1 MSGELDVEAL
11 PTSPRS
17 KSHLHPR
24 KGRITMFTRS
34 TLNHL
39 RWLCRA
45 VIAATGL
52 FSIWANVLHV
62 VNPTLPAIIFAAAPP
77 VVVLLGWEMVSRI
90 PIRENAAWY
99 VRLARPSITGALAFG
114 GAWLSY
120 WHQKDAIY
128 RYNAGDLQNAMILP
142 LLIDGLM
149 IIASVSVY
157 ELNQRIRS
165 MDAKQAAFEEITKAQ
180 QAKIEAAAAPQEK
193 PLTGK
198 QRIALAMTTLPPWAT
213 IREIATEADTKEN
226 YTATVV
232 SELRRAQRNGAPVN
246 N

>member
-1 MSGELDVEAL
+1 
-11 PTSPRS
+11 
-17 KSHLHPR
+17 
-24 KGRITMFTRS
+24 MFTRKM
-34 TLNHL
+34 LVHL
-39 RWLCRA
+39 RWLCRSM
-45 VIAATGL
+45 IAATGL

-62 VNPTLPAIIFAAAPP
+62 LNPTIPAIIFAAAPP
-77 VVVLLGWEMVSRI
+77 LVVLFGWEMVSRI
-90 PIRENAAWY
+90 PIRDDARWY
-99 VRLARPSITGALAFG
+99 VRLVRPTITGALAFG

-157 ELNQRIRS
+157 ELNHRIRA
-165 MDAKQAAFEEITKAQ
+165 MDAKQAAFDELTKAQ
-180 QAKIEAAAAPQEK
+180 QAKIEQAAQPQEK

-213 IREIATEADTKEN
+213 VKEIAAEADVKEN
-226 YTATVV
+226 YAATVV

-246 N
+246 S

>member
-1 MSGELDVEAL
+1 
-11 PTSPRS
+11 
-17 KSHLHPR
+17 
-24 KGRITMFTRS
+24 MFTQK

-45 VIAATGL
+45 VIAGSGL
-52 FSIWANVLHV
+52 FSIWANILHV
-62 VNPTLPAIIFAAAPP
+62 VNPTVPAIIFAAAPP
-77 VVVLLGWEMVSRI
+77 IVVLLGWEMVSRI
-90 PIRENAAWY
+90 PIREDAAWY
-99 VRLARPSITGALAFG
+99 VKFARPAITGSLAFG

-149 IIASVSVY
+149 IISSLSVY
-157 ELNQRIRS
+157 ELNGRIRA
-165 MDAKQAAFEEITKAQ
+165 MDAKQAAFDELTKAQ
-180 QAKIEAAAAPQEK
+180 QAKVDAAAQPQER

-213 IREIATEADTKEN
+213 VKEIAAEAQVKEN
-226 YTATVV
+226 YAGTVV
-232 SELRRAQRNGAPVN
+232 SELRRAQRTNGSSNGATVSV
-246 N
+246 

>member
-1 MSGELDVEAL
+1 
-11 PTSPRS
+11 
-17 KSHLHPR
+17 
-24 KGRITMFTRS
+24 MFTRKM
-34 TLNHL
+34 LIHL
-39 RWLCRA
+39 RWLCRFM
-45 VIAATGL
+45 IGATGI

-62 VNPTLPAIIFAAAPP
+62 LNPTIPAIIFAAAPP
-77 VVVLLGWEMVSRI
+77 IVVLFGWEMVSRI
-90 PIRENAAWY
+90 PIREDARWY
-99 VRLARPSITGALAFG
+99 VRLVRPSITGALAFG

-157 ELNQRIRS
+157 ELNHRIRA
-165 MDAKQAAFEEITKAQ
+165 MDAKQTAFDELTRAQ
-180 QAKIEAAAAPQEK
+180 QAKVEAAAQPQEK

-213 IREIATEADTKEN
+213 IKEIAAEAQVKEN
-226 YTATVV
+226 YAGTVV
-232 SELRRAQRNGAPVN
+232 SELRKAQRTNGHSTPVTV
-246 N
+246 

>member
-1 MSGELDVEAL
+1 
-11 PTSPRS
+11 
-17 KSHLHPR
+17 
-24 KGRITMFTRS
+24 MFTRKM
-34 TLNHL
+34 LVHL
-39 RWLCRA
+39 RWLCRSM
-45 VIAATGL
+45 IATTGL

-62 VNPTLPAIIFAAAPP
+62 LDPTIPAIIFAAAPP
-77 VVVLLGWEMVSRI
+77 LVVLFGWEMVSRI
-90 PIRENAAWY
+90 PIRDDARWY
-99 VRLARPSITGALAFG
+99 VRLVRPSITGALAFG

-157 ELNQRIRS
+157 ELNHRIRA
-165 MDAKQAAFEEITKAQ
+165 MDAKQAAFDELTKAQ
-180 QAKIEAAAAPQEK
+180 QAKIEQAAQPQEK

-213 IREIATEADTKEN
+213 VKEIAAEADVKEN
-226 YTATVV
+226 YAATVV

>member
-1 MSGELDVEAL
+1 
-11 PTSPRS
+11 
-17 KSHLHPR
+17 
-24 KGRITMFTRS
+24 MFTRS

-45 VIAATGL
+45 VIAGSGL
-52 FSIWANVLHV
+52 FSIWANILHV
-62 VNPTLPAIIFAAAPP
+62 EDPSGPAIAFAAAPP
-77 VVVLLGWEMVSRI
+77 LIVLLGWEMVSRI

-99 VRLARPSITGALAFG
+99 VRLIRPSFTGLLAFG

-120 WHQKDAIY
+120 WHQRAAIE
-128 RYNAGDLQNAMILP
+128 RYNGGDVTNAAILP

-157 ELNQRIRS
+157 ELNYRIRA
-165 MDAKQAAFEEITKAQ
+165 MEAKQAAFDELTKAQ
-180 QAKIEAAAAPQEK
+180 QAKVEQAAQPQER

-213 IREIATEADTKEN
+213 VKEIAAEAKTKEP

-232 SELRRAQRNGAPVN
+232 SELRRAAQRNGNGTSAVQLAS
-246 N
+246 

>member
-1 MSGELDVEAL
+1 
-11 PTSPRS
+11 
-17 KSHLHPR
+17 
-24 KGRITMFTRS
+24 MFTRS
-34 TLNHL
+34 MLIHL
-39 RWLCRA
+39 RWLCRSM
-45 VIAATGL
+45 IAATGL

-62 VNPTLPAIIFAAAPP
+62 LNPTIPAVIFAAAPP
-77 VVVLLGWEMVSRI
+77 LVVLFGWEMVSRI
-90 PIRENAAWY
+90 PIRDDARWY
-99 VRLARPSITGALAFG
+99 VRLIRPCITGALAFG

-157 ELNQRIRS
+157 ELNHRIRA
-165 MDAKQAAFEEITKAQ
+165 MDAKQAAFDELTKAQ
-180 QAKIEAAAAPQEK
+180 QAKIEQAAQPQER

-198 QRIALAMTTLPPWAT
+198 ERIALAMTTLPPWAT
-213 IREIATEADTKEN
+213 VKEIAAEAKTKEP

-232 SELRRAQRNGAPVN
+232 SELRKAQRANGNGQTVN
-246 N
+246 V

>member
-1 MSGELDVEAL
+1 
-11 PTSPRS
+11 
-17 KSHLHPR
+17 
-24 KGRITMFTRS
+24 MFTRT

-45 VIAATGL
+45 VIAGSGL
-52 FSIWANVLHV
+52 FSIWANILHV
-62 VNPTLPAIIFAAAPP
+62 INPTIPAIIFAAAPP
-77 VVVLLGWEMVSRI
+77 IVVLLGWEMVSRI
-90 PIRENAAWY
+90 PIREDAAWY
-99 VRLARPSITGALAFG
+99 ARLARPVITGSLAFG

-120 WHQKDAIY
+120 WHQKDAIF

-157 ELNQRIRS
+157 ELNHRIRA
-165 MDAKQAAFEEITKAQ
+165 MDAKQAAFDELTKAQ
-180 QAKIEAAAAPQEK
+180 QAKVDAAAQPQEK

-213 IREIATEADTKEN
+213 VKEIAAEAQVKEN
-226 YTATVV
+226 YAATVV
-232 SELRRAQRNGAPVN
+232 SELRKAQRTNGSSNGAAITV
-246 N
+246 